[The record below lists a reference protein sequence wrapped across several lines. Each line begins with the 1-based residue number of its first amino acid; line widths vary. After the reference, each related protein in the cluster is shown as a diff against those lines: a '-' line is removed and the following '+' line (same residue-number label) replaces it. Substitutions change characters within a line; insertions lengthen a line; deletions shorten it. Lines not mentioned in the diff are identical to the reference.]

1 MVCLV
6 GSGAVKISV
15 YSGTSLKGFKVA
27 FWGERK
33 CIQKLG
39 VSAVLPE
46 YASESIVN
54 CPSEAWSCCGLSKW
68 HRGKSVAFPSHP
80 VLTDLVGK
88 MQPWDIL
95 NPRGQSGLY

>member
-1 MVCLV
+1 M
-6 GSGAVKISV
+6 KISV

-27 FWGERK
+27 FWGETK

-39 VSAVLPE
+39 VSAVLHE

-54 CPSEAWSCCGLSKW
+54 CPSEARSCCGLSKW
-68 HRGKSVAFPSHP
+68 RRGKSVAFPSHP
-80 VLTDLVGK
+80 VLADLAGK